1 MERNP
6 GSDDHVDSTRPDD
19 HADSKLYKLSR
30 QSEST
35 MQITTEVRHQSMTQ
49 DMSFIKQKLSR
60 VTDFMQKNSRDIE
73 LLSGELHNS
82 EHCIQEL
89 IGELNCMQANM
100 RRKNV
105 KIDRLKDTG
114 KIPGGLVDKVVQ
126 TLNAYFIGRDYTHDS
141 IEHASRVG
149 KRCWSLRPVIMCF
162 PKYENTT
169 TVMKNRNARQGMFRD
184 GIRSPDIT
192 PNQHN
197 QMQQLREEGQQ
208 GYLKE
213 GKIVTAINARSHGY
227 F

>member
-1 MERNP
+1 
-6 GSDDHVDSTRPDD
+6 
-19 HADSKLYKLSR
+19 
-30 QSEST
+30 
-35 MQITTEVRHQSMTQ
+35 MTQ

-162 PKYENTT
+162 PKYGKHYDSNEKSQCQARHVQRRHQKEPRHYTKSTQSNAAAQRRGTTGLSEGRENSHCH
-169 TVMKNRNARQGMFRD
+169 KRQK
-184 GIRSPDIT
+184 PWLLLT
-192 PNQHN
+192 
-197 QMQQLREEGQQ
+197 LRCQ
-208 GYLKE
+208 
-213 GKIVTAINARSHGY
+213 
-227 F
+227 